1 MARSDSTVILSRA
14 FALWCG
20 VVAVATLYFA
30 RDDFA
35 PAGAGDSVQLFARPV
50 GQATGEMG
58 ARRIPAVLVV
68 VAIAFFAIGTLSYV
82 LAMQMYDLACRL
94 PEYKGNIIAK
104 VESVQGAGEGLF
116 HQRQRDARRRAPE
129 NRAQTG

>member
-30 RDDFA
+30 REVLLPLALAILFSFLLA
-35 PAGAGDSVQLFARPV
+35 PWVKRL
-50 GQATGEMG
+50 EKWG

-68 VAIAFFAIGTLSYV
+68 VGLAFFAVGTLSYV

-94 PEYKGNIIAK
+94 PQYKGNIIAK
-104 VESVQGAGEGLF
+104 VESVQGTGEGLF
-116 HQRQRDARRRAPE
+116 HHVSDTLDEVR
-129 NRAQTG
+129 